1 MEYKMD
7 WIHTGKVFLS
17 SAIVGSAVWFS
28 YEGIL
33 QVTHSNT
40 LSSLLSIV
48 LGGIVFLVAV
58 LITKTVTAQD
68 VREMPKVGNQLAN
81 ISEKLTWK

>member
-1 MEYKMD
+1 M
-7 WIHTGKVFLS
+7 
-17 SAIVGSAVWFS
+17 
-28 YEGIL
+28 
-33 QVTHSNT
+33 THSNT

-81 ISEKLTWK
+81 IIEKLTWK